1 VGQLQVD
8 VPNQHRRVGRTN
20 RLIVLFKIGGQKTG
34 GPNDN
39 SECEAP
45 DARPTR
51 EKIHQGVL
59 NAADWAVMIGA
70 QAGPQWSFVE
80 SFRDE
85 AHLYR
90 GLSRASTTGQWATR

>member
-1 VGQLQVD
+1 LV
-8 VPNQHRRVGRTN
+8 
-20 RLIVLFKIGGQKTG
+20 KIGGQKTG

-39 SECEAP
+39 SEREAP

-80 SFRDE
+80 SLRDE
-85 AHLYR
+85 AQLYR
-90 GLSRASTTGQWATR
+90 GLWRASTTGQWATR